1 MKKQFP
7 GLPSYW
13 NIICKINHYHIF
25 NPKWKYNKKLTPP
38 LIINNFKKS
47 RVTDR
52 SVDISVLVTLD
63 MSGKTKEE
71 MCYQQNN
78 VKPSQTNK
86 NLNVR
91 LMVSIGLTKKN
102 EEEKCT

>member
-1 MKKQFP
+1 MK
-7 GLPSYW
+7 
-13 NIICKINHYHIF
+13 N
-25 NPKWKYNKKLTPP
+25 NKKPTPP
-38 LIINNFKKS
+38 LSTNNFKKS

-63 MSGKTKEE
+63 MSGKTKEK
-71 MCYQQNN
+71 MYYQQNN
-78 VKPSQTNK
+78 IKPSQTNK

-91 LMVSIGLTKKN
+91 LMVSIGLIEKN